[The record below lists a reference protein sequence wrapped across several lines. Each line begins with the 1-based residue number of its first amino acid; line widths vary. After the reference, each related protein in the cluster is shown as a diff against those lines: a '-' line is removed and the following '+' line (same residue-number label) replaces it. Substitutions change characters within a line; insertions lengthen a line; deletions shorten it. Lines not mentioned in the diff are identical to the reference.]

1 MMSDDPKR
9 NDPQKKSWLVSYD
22 GSFRHAGEDSGREVP
37 VRKEFLWG
45 RKKWVIPALYLCQ
58 KGLVIDFCMEV
69 ESAELKTFI
78 EKWDL
83 VRTACDRRSREQLL
97 KLLLEHPLDI
107 SFSSH
112 VSLNGKELKS
122 EHSCAVSWLPEACF
136 PGSRFPDKMTPNPE
150 AKAALDHY
158 GLDRDKAWSIHRHAY
173 RWTPDMGPFTPEAWR
188 ESLKTAG
195 PLLIHLERDRESIPA
210 ERFTALNIGQRVP
223 IRHPL
228 TGAEY
233 LLTVHDIRSE
243 SLPPDPFPDSC
254 MEFPGHCTVV
264 FYSLQPDLP
273 NQDFHLLDC
282 AEGDAP
288 RRKKGASGSVKYASV
303 SSTIF
308 IGIPGGTEGPAA
320 ILLPDDAK
328 HSGAAARATLHN
340 SCSSVYFETPEQ
352 LQWLAV
358 FCEKLAE
365 DITVEIPA
373 DAAVAGYSVN
383 KDCRM

>member
-22 GSFRHAGEDSGREVP
+22 GSFWHAGEDTGREVP

-58 KGLVIDFCMEV
+58 EGLVIDFCMEA
-69 ESAELKTFI
+69 EPAELKAFI

-83 VRTACDRRSREQLL
+83 ARTACDLRSREQEL
-97 KLLLEHPLDI
+97 KLHLEHPLDV

-112 VSLNGKELKS
+112 ISLNGKDLKS

-173 RWTPDMGPFTPEAWR
+173 RWTPDMESFAPEAWR
-188 ESLKTAG
+188 ESLKAAG
-195 PLLIHLERDRESIPA
+195 PLFIRLERDRESIPA

-320 ILLPDDAK
+320 ILLPDDAA

-365 DITVEIPA
+365 DITVEVPA
-373 DAAVAGYSVN
+373 DVDVAGYSTGRDS
-383 KDCRM
+383 KT

>member
-320 ILLPDDAK
+320 ILLPDDAA

-365 DITVEIPA
+365 DITVEVPA
-373 DAAVAGYSVN
+373 DVDVAGYSTGRDS
-383 KDCRM
+383 KT

>member
-22 GSFRHAGEDSGREVP
+22 GSFRHAGKDSGREVP

-365 DITVEIPA
+365 DITVEVPA
-373 DAAVAGYSVN
+373 DVDVAGYSTGRDS
-383 KDCRM
+383 KT

>member
-22 GSFRHAGEDSGREVP
+22 GSFWHAGEDTGREVP

-58 KGLVIDFCMEV
+58 EGLVIDFCMEA
-69 ESAELKTFI
+69 EPAELKAFI

-83 VRTACDRRSREQLL
+83 ARTACDRRSREQEL
-97 KLLLEHPLDI
+97 KLHLEHPLDV

-112 VSLNGKELKS
+112 ISLNGKELKS

-136 PGSRFPDKMTPNPE
+136 PGSRFPDKMTPDPE
-150 AKAALDHY
+150 AKAALEYY

-365 DITVEIPA
+365 DITVEVPA
-373 DAAVAGYSVN
+373 DVDVAGYSTGRDS
-383 KDCRM
+383 KT

>member
-83 VRTACDRRSREQLL
+83 ARTACDLRSREQEL
-97 KLLLEHPLDI
+97 KLHLEHPLDV

-112 VSLNGKELKS
+112 ISLNGKELKS

-136 PGSRFPDKMTPNPE
+136 PGSRFPDKMTPDPE
-150 AKAALDHY
+150 AKAVLEYY

-365 DITVEIPA
+365 DITVEVPA
-373 DAAVAGYSVN
+373 DVDVAGYSTGRDS
-383 KDCRM
+383 KT

>member
-22 GSFRHAGEDSGREVP
+22 GSFWHAGEDTGREVP

-58 KGLVIDFCMEV
+58 EGLVIDFCMEA
-69 ESAELKTFI
+69 EPAELKAFI

-83 VRTACDRRSREQLL
+83 ARTACDRRSREQLL

-320 ILLPDDAK
+320 ILLPDDAA

-365 DITVEIPA
+365 DITVEVPA
-373 DAAVAGYSVN
+373 DVDVAGYSTGRDS
-383 KDCRM
+383 KT

>member
-22 GSFRHAGEDSGREVP
+22 GSFWHAGEDTGREVP

-58 KGLVIDFCMEV
+58 EGLVIDFCMEA
-69 ESAELKTFI
+69 EPAELKAFI

-83 VRTACDRRSREQLL
+83 ARTACDRRSREQEL
-97 KLLLEHPLDI
+97 KLILEHPLDI

-112 VSLNGKELKS
+112 ISLNGKELKS

-188 ESLKTAG
+188 ESLKAAG
-195 PLLIHLERDRESIPA
+195 PLFIRLERDRESIPA

-320 ILLPDDAK
+320 ILLPDDAA

-365 DITVEIPA
+365 DITVEVPA
-373 DAAVAGYSVN
+373 DVDVAGYSTGRDS
-383 KDCRM
+383 KT

>member
-365 DITVEIPA
+365 DITVEVPA
-373 DAAVAGYSVN
+373 DVDVAGYSTGRDS
-383 KDCRM
+383 KT

>member
-1 MMSDDPKR
+1 MSDDPKR

-22 GSFRHAGEDSGREVP
+22 GSFWHAGEDTGREVP

-58 KGLVIDFCMEV
+58 EGLVIDFCMEA
-69 ESAELKTFI
+69 EPAELKAFI

-83 VRTACDRRSREQLL
+83 ARTACTLRSREQEL
-97 KLLLEHPLDI
+97 KLHLEHPLDV

-112 VSLNGKELKS
+112 ISLNGKDLKS

-320 ILLPDDAK
+320 ILLPDDAA

-365 DITVEIPA
+365 DITVEVPA
-373 DAAVAGYSVN
+373 DVDVAGYSTGRDS
-383 KDCRM
+383 KT